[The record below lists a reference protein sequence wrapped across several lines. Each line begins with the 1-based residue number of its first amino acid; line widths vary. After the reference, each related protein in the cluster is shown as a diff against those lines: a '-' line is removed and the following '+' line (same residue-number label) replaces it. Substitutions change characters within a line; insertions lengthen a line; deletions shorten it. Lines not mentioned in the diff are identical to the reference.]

1 MNIMKSTI
9 VFLIAGLFFLSV
21 NLKAQTDSNNTS
33 SSSMQNLQTGQTTS
47 IQNNIIKL
55 NVTALFVKNFTFQY
69 ERVIKKYL
77 SGSISVRFMPNGGLP
92 YKNFIYNQVGDDDPD
107 AKNTI
112 NNLNINN
119 FAITPEVRFYVG
131 KKGFGQGFY
140 IAPSYR
146 FAKFNVS
153 NIEYYY
159 SGDDINEDNTINMS
173 GKLTANYGGF
183 VIGAQWLFGEHFTLD
198 WWIFGPLFGVEN
210 SNFNGSSSYQLTPE
224 DKAQIR
230 ENLYDLNI
238 PGTSVEVSFPDDY
251 SVSVQM
257 HGPLYGVA
265 SGLAV
270 GFRF

>member
-1 MNIMKSTI
+1 MKSTTLLFL
-9 VFLIAGLFFLSV
+9 VFILILSGRLYSQ
-21 NLKAQTDSNNTS
+21 NDSVAPSPST
-33 SSSMQNLQTGQTTS
+33 MVTLQTEQVS
-47 IQNNIIKL
+47 SFENNIIKL

-69 ERVIKKYL
+69 ERIIKKYL
-77 SGSISVRFMPNGGLP
+77 SGAIAVRFMPNGSLP
-92 YKNFIYNQVGDDDPD
+92 YKNFIYNKIGDDDPD
-107 AKNTI
+107 AQNTI
-112 NNLNINN
+112 NNIKINN

-131 KKGFGQGFY
+131 KKGFGKGFY

-146 FAKFNVS
+146 FAKFNVT

-159 SGDDINEDNTINMS
+159 NGDDNNEDNSVNMS

-183 VIGAQWLFGEHFTLD
+183 ILGAQWLFGKHITLD

-210 SNFNGSSSYQLTPE
+210 SSFNGNSSYKLTLE
-224 DKAQIR
+224 DKAQIE
-230 ENLYDLNI
+230 ENLNDLDI
-238 PGTSVEVSFPDDY
+238 PGTSLEVSFPDDY

-265 SGLAV
+265 SGLAI